1 MNIIERLENLENVRL
16 DVDENVSREKFLQL
30 NDFEVQSPDTTEE
43 DLWIGLNSIGFNHA
57 LELDMVGLFFVN
69 SFLYLEN
76 LFSRC
81 VNSN

>member
-1 MNIIERLENLENVRL
+1 LNIIERLENLESVRL

-30 NDFEVQSPDTTEE
+30 NDVEVQSPDTTEE
-43 DLWIGLNSIGFNHA
+43 DLWNGLNCIGFNHA

-69 SFLYLEN
+69 SLLYLEN
-76 LFSRC
+76 LFFRC